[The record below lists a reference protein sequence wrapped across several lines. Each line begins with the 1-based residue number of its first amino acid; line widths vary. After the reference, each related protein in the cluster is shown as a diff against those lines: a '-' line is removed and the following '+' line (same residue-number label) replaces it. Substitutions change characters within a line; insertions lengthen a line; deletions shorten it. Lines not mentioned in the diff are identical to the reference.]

1 MSNPQ
6 RPEREAIEQAL
17 REYTIQWRGVPVDI
31 ATVADA
37 LLAALPPT
45 PTPRLPCYC
54 CLESGC
60 SDGCM
65 CSRACSVCQGEDV
78 PCAKCK
84 GSGREL
90 VAREAP
96 ADAPPAT
103 PRDILF
109 APCQWCGYNG
119 ADYWQ
124 AGPHGFDCPW
134 FTVGGMRERE
144 LLLPQVQ
151 PPPKPAAEPPAPP
164 AQRWDSVQ
172 DSAAFISNEQVH
184 EVDAGGEEYR
194 DILRRERDEAR
205 AEAVR
210 LQEELENLL
219 MDRSDNSGRYVHLLF
234 CNGSRTGPV
243 GHSTDD
249 ICCCP
254 IGQRVK
260 RETRR
265 ADKLEAEAQAL
276 REMAE
281 VRIATDSVV
290 LKSLAPCHR
299 KSIIAGQLQVWQQ
312 VLALLSHAQ
321 AAP

>member
-1 MSNPQ
+1 MGHSN
-6 RPEREAIEQAL
+6 QAN
-17 REYTIQWRGVPVDI
+17 
-31 ATVADA
+31 
-37 LLAALPPT
+37 
-45 PTPRLPCYC
+45 
-54 CLESGC
+54 
-60 SDGCM
+60 
-65 CSRACSVCQGEDV
+65 
-78 PCAKCK
+78 
-84 GSGREL
+84 
-90 VAREAP
+90 AP
-96 ADAPPAT
+96 A
-103 PRDILF
+103 
-109 APCQWCGYNG
+109 
-119 ADYWQ
+119 
-124 AGPHGFDCPW
+124 
-134 FTVGGMRERE
+134 V
-144 LLLPQVQ
+144 
-151 PPPKPAAEPPAPP
+151 EPPAPP

>member
-194 DILRRERDEAR
+194 DILKRERNEAR
-205 AEAVR
+205 AEVAR
-210 LQEELENLL
+210 LQEELKQAQSATFTSERFRAEDAWSHNGDLIVTAK
-219 MDRSDNSGRYVHLLF
+219 DRDRWK
-234 CNGSRTGPV
+234 SRAA
-243 GHSTDD
+243 
-249 ICCCP
+249 
-254 IGQRVK
+254 
-260 RETRR
+260 E
-265 ADKLEAEAQAL
+265 LEAEAQAL
-276 REMAE
+276 RAGLTEALE
-281 VRIATDSVV
+281 HYGNLAYSE
-290 LKSLAPCHR
+290 LKPSPYYDREEAKITRL
-299 KSIIAGQLQVWQQ
+299 S
-312 VLALLSHAQ
+312 ALLSPAQ
-321 AAP
+321 EQK